1 MSDHSISNG
10 EGGVDDVDDIAGDDV
25 EDDGRFFGIPR
36 DFVYPAGELGARQR
50 VLDMKFAEVTDRVYG
65 AKKIIKK
72 FIEKGIPI
80 DHVFSPTGE
89 TVLFEAENGADVDI
103 MLAAGVPR
111 DLQNIH
117 GDTVLHID
125 SDDGVLYALMQA
137 GADPHGIQNKLG
149 KTPAQMNRHLRRQ
162 IQADE
167 MFIFAKTQIEL
178 LQQIRDMM
186 HLKLSK

>member
-1 MSDHSISNG
+1 MSDLSISNG
-10 EGGVDDVDDIAGDDV
+10 EGGVDAVEDDD
-25 EDDGRFFGIPR
+25 DDGRFFGIPR
-36 DFVYPAGELGARQR
+36 DFVYPAGKLGAQQR
-50 VLDMKFAEVTDRVYG
+50 ALDKKYSEVTDHVYG

-89 TVLFEAENGADVDI
+89 TVLFDAENGGDVDI

-111 DLQNIH
+111 DTQNIH
-117 GDTVLHID
+117 GDTVLHIH
-125 SDDGVLYALMQA
+125 SDDGVLYALLQA
-137 GADPHGIQNKLG
+137 GADPHGIRNKVG

>member
-10 EGGVDDVDDIAGDDV
+10 EGGVDDIDDIAGDDV

-117 GDTVLHID
+117 G
-125 SDDGVLYALMQA
+125 
-137 GADPHGIQNKLG
+137 